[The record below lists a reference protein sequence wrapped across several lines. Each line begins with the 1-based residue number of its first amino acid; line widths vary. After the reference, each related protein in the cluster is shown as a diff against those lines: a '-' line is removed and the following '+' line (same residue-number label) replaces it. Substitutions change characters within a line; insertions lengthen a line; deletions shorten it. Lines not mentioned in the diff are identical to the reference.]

1 MTNPARRGPTAGLV
15 LCLLDVAFLT
25 LAWRVAM
32 LWVGG
37 DPPSITGLFFPAAT
51 LLFLYALGLYQR
63 EALIEIRR
71 PLGRLPVA
79 AAFGSLTAWAVL
91 SILPERFG
99 SPDLHLLFAASVPC
113 FAVAGLAARFVFF
126 LICRRGAFRRR
137 LLVIGAGRR
146 AWDLIWM
153 LRREARTLAF
163 DVAFLHG
170 PGMGE
175 VDPRLTADPASN
187 VFMAAG
193 SILATVRD
201 LDPDQIVVA
210 PDERRGLALEGLLAC
225 KMAGYPVN
233 EYARFLEK
241 EIGRI
246 DLKRLDLGWLLYSD
260 GFTMRLIDRV
270 LKRALDILVSAALL
284 VLVAPT
290 LLCAAM
296 AVKLADRGP
305 VLDRQ
310 THVTRAGRVFGMMK
324 LRTTATSAGFQA
336 AEWVAAQEPRMTP
349 VGQFLHRV
357 RLDEV
362 PRLVNVLRGEMSL
375 VGPRPECPRL
385 TRRLAA
391 RLPLYAERHLVRAG
405 LTGWA
410 QVSYPEGTSLNV
422 ARSKLSYDL
431 FYVKNFGI
439 GFDLLILLQTLR
451 VVFWPDEPRLPD
463 QPEEPRK
470 DG

>member
-1 MTNPARRGPTAGLV
+1 MTHQARRGPTAGLV
-15 LCLLDVAFLT
+15 LCLLDAAFLT
-25 LAWRVAM
+25 LAWRVTVLLA
-32 LWVGG
+32 GG
-37 DPPSITGLFFPAAT
+37 DPPGVTGLLFPVAT
-51 LLFLYALGLYQR
+51 LLFLYALGLYRR

-71 PLGRLPVA
+71 LLGRLPVA
-79 AAFGSLTAWAVL
+79 AAFGSLTAWTAL
-91 SILPERFG
+91 SFLPERFG
-99 SPDLHLLFAASVPC
+99 SPNLHLLFAASVPC
-113 FAVAGLAARFVFF
+113 FALAGLAARFVFF
-126 LICRRGAFRRR
+126 LICRKGAFRRR

-163 DVAFLHG
+163 DVVFLHE
-170 PGMGE
+170 PEMGE
-175 VDPRLTADPASN
+175 VDPRLAADPAIS
-187 VFMAAG
+187 VFSATD
-193 SILATVRD
+193 SILATVRG

-225 KMAGYPVN
+225 KMAGYPVS

-270 LKRALDILVSAALL
+270 LKRALDILVSTALL

-310 THVTRAGRVFGMMK
+310 NRVTRAGRVFGMMK
-324 LRTTATSAGFQA
+324 LCTTTTSAESQA
-336 AEWVAAQEPRMTP
+336 ADWAAARKPRITL
-349 VGQFLHRV
+349 VGQLLHRI

-362 PRLVNVLRGEMSL
+362 PRLVNVLKGEMSL
-375 VGPRPECPRL
+375 VGPRPEFPE
-385 TRRLAA
+385 LACDLA
-391 RLPLYAERHLVRAG
+391 TRLPLYAERHLVRAG

-410 QVSYPEGTSLNV
+410 QINCPDGASLNEV
-422 ARSKLSYDL
+422 RSKLSYDL

-439 GFDLLILLQTLR
+439 AFDLLIMLQTLQ
-451 VVFWPDEPRLPD
+451 VVFWPDQRPLVPST
-463 QPEEPRK
+463 
-470 DG
+470 